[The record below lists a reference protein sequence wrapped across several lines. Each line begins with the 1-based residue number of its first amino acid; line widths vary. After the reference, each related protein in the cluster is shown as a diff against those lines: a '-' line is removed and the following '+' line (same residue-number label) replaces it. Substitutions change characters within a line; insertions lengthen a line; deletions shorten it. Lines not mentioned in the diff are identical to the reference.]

1 MKINLK
7 KKSHVKGYA
16 LRGAGLRK
24 QVTLQCMLQVFF
36 FYSSNGCYTSSL
48 KRKKNYTIQTW
59 LMCCCDYGACRCTCR
74 SSSLKGNASAAA
86 EDLLAGDGE
95 AGSGARSVA
104 RGTPATSVARLATG
118 PSTARDEVRQQDG
131 TQTHAE

>member
-48 KRKKNYTIQTW
+48 KRKKIIQFKHG
-59 LMCCCDYGACRCTCR
+59 LCAVVIM
-74 SSSLKGNASAAA
+74 
-86 EDLLAGDGE
+86 
-95 AGSGARSVA
+95 ARADV
-104 RGTPATSVARLATG
+104 
-118 PSTARDEVRQQDG
+118 
-131 TQTHAE
+131 HAEVPA

>member
-1 MKINLK
+1 
-7 KKSHVKGYA
+7 
-16 LRGAGLRK
+16 
-24 QVTLQCMLQVFF
+24 
-36 FYSSNGCYTSSL
+36 
-48 KRKKNYTIQTW
+48 
-59 LMCCCDYGACRCTCR
+59 MCCCDYGACRCTCR